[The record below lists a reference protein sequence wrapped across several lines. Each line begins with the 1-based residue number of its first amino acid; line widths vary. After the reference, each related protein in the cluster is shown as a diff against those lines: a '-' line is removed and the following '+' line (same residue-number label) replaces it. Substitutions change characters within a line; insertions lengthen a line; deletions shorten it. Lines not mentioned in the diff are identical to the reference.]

1 MMSGGMM
8 KRNGA
13 KKLFSEPPV
22 LKMPK
27 PTIIKSSSLLNNGC
41 FLEAFSIRYRA
52 VIEKIS

>member
-1 MMSGGMM
+1 MSGGMM